1 MDKVIKD
8 KTTLL
13 GTILVSHGVLSMGQ
27 VHEATCK
34 QHDTGRLFGEMLQEL
49 GMATLSQINA
59 GLADQQYRRKDRI
72 EPASILP

>member
-1 MDKVIKD
+1 MDKQRKD
-8 KTTLL
+8 KSTLL

-34 QHDTGRLFGEMLQEL
+34 QHNTGKLFGEMLQEL
-49 GMATLSQINA
+49 GMATLSQIKA

-72 EPASILP
+72 EPSSVMP